1 MPVVGRAERVG
12 NRSTIVEV
20 LRRVARLLAAPQR
33 IPAEFQTERLEL
45 ANGMLARSE
54 AVWAPAWL
62 YL

>member
-1 MPVVGRAERVG
+1 MGRGGRVG

-20 LRRVARLLAAPQR
+20 LRRVARLLATPQR
-33 IPAEFQTERLEL
+33 VPAEFQAERIEL
-45 ANGMLARSE
+45 ADSMLERSE